1 MCRMCA
7 IQDSA
12 ARITLVHCMID
23 LVRAKAGI
31 VHLQSTA
38 RSSAATG
45 SSTTHLAGCL
55 CVATSSQKLVRWWLG
70 LLLWAFERL
79 R

>member
-1 MCRMCA
+1 MSRLCA
-7 IQDSA
+7 IQDTA
-12 ARITLVHCMID
+12 ARITLVHCMINI
-23 LVRAKAGI
+23 VRAKAGI

-38 RSSAATG
+38 RSSAAAG
-45 SSTTHLAGCL
+45 SSTTHLTGCL

-70 LLLWAFERL
+70 LLLWALKRL